1 MVGWGVGMGGVARR
15 KRGESREGLKRLE
28 RGEEPEKEHWVGA
41 PNPIKGLSNI
51 QTQRGFNSFIKEN
64 MSC

>member
-28 RGEEPEKEHWVGA
+28 RGEEPEKEHWVG
-41 PNPIKGLSNI
+41 G
-51 QTQRGFNSFIKEN
+51 TQSH
-64 MSC
+64 